1 MRTGQQGEA
10 GEGQEQPE
18 DSQSVQRGWSACS
31 QPAMLS
37 VPLGRKTRQH
47 EHTANHRH
55 KRGHPP
61 LPLANAARTSGEAPS
76 RTITFLYRDLCR
88 HECERGRSRSYPIG
102 RLNIPRL
109 QILSVAEQATP
120 GGNDLDRVGIQA
132 DLSCPSLVSTQPAAD
147 QIPPRAA
154 GYSAGNFSND
164 NGLAIEHG
172 GDDSVHERVA
182 AHRA

>member
-1 MRTGQQGEA
+1 
-10 GEGQEQPE
+10 
-18 DSQSVQRGWSACS
+18 
-31 QPAMLS
+31 MLS

-47 EHTANHRH
+47 EHTANRRH

-76 RTITFLYRDLCR
+76 RTITSLYRDLCR
-88 HECERGRSRSYPIG
+88 HECERGRSKSYPIG
-102 RLNIPRL
+102 RLNILRL
-109 QILSVAEQATP
+109 QTLSVAEQAMP